1 MSVPQG
7 KHTTGFVD
15 PGLLALPTWYN
26 EERRISGLIV
36 ALRNFARRF
45 ASSKPVSENRMQSPC
60 RHADARPLT
69 SVLRSVVL
77 ISTAVN
83 FARPVAY
90 LPHLRRSN

>member
-36 ALRNFARRF
+36 ALRNFAPSIRLI
-45 ASSKPVSENRMQSPC
+45 E
-60 RHADARPLT
+60 T
-69 SVLRSVVL
+69 SVGE
-77 ISTAVN
+77 
-83 FARPVAY
+83 
-90 LPHLRRSN
+90 